1 MGSIVLE
8 LQNEVTK
15 QDCDIVNV
23 LRKAHLIARKLN
35 LTDFDK
41 WISCELNGYTED
53 DTIPEYR
60 EVQGV
65 LTALNPYH
73 GWVCVMVTDK
83 KTEEAFC
90 CRRLR
95 NSISEIKS
103 LSDKNENC
111 LVLNLTSEA
120 QILLNKWSSGLS
132 PTQFRVELSAT
143 AIGDILE
150 KVKNTVLEWTMKLE
164 NEGILGDGMQFNSTE
179 KETAKRIPQAVNN
192 YYGSNINVINAPM
205 NNSPVIAGSN
215 NSMEFSYE
223 RAGQIATE
231 IERSVNKEKLSTEDH
246 DNAIELLAE
255 IKEKI
260 SQQKRP
266 NIIKAALVGLRDY
279 LIGVG
284 ASATV
289 ALVEAKMPGLF

>member
-35 LTDFDK
+35 LIDFDK
-41 WISCELNGYTED
+41 WISCELNGYTND

-65 LTALNPYH
+65 LKALNPYH
-73 GWVCVMVTDK
+73 GWVCVMVTNK
-83 KTEEAFC
+83 KTEEALC

-120 QILLNKWSSGLS
+120 QILLNKWSSGSS

-150 KVKNTVLEWTMKLE
+150 K
-164 NEGILGDGMQFNSTE
+164 D
-179 KETAKRIPQAVNN
+179 
-192 YYGSNINVINAPM
+192 
-205 NNSPVIAGSN
+205 
-215 NSMEFSYE
+215 
-223 RAGQIATE
+223 
-231 IERSVNKEKLSTEDH
+231 
-246 DNAIELLAE
+246 
-255 IKEKI
+255 
-260 SQQKRP
+260 
-266 NIIKAALVGLRDY
+266 GLR
-279 LIGVG
+279 
-284 ASATV
+284 
-289 ALVEAKMPGLF
+289 

>member
-35 LTDFDK
+35 LIDFDK
-41 WISCELNGYTED
+41 WISCELNGYTDD

-65 LTALNPYH
+65 LKALNPYH
-73 GWVCVMVTDK
+73 GWVCVMVTNK
-83 KTEEAFC
+83 KTEEALC

-103 LSDKNENC
+103 LSDKNENF
-111 LVLNLTSEA
+111 LVLNLPSAA
-120 QILLNKWSSGLS
+120 QILLNEWSGSL

-164 NEGILGDGMQFNSTE
+164 EEGILGEGMQFNSTE
-179 KETAKRIPQAVNN
+179 KEIARRIPQTVNN

-205 NNSPVIAGSN
+205 NDSPVIAGNN
-215 NSMEFSYE
+215 NSMEFSFE

-231 IERSVNKEKLSTEDH
+231 IERSLNEEKISTEDH
-246 DNAIELLAE
+246 ESAIEMLAE

-260 SQQKRP
+260 SQQKRT
-266 NIIKAALVGLRDY
+266 NVIKAALVGLKDF
-279 LIGVG
+279 LIGAG

-289 ALVEAKMPGLF
+289 ALIQAKMQGLF

>member
-23 LRKAHLIARKLN
+23 LRKAHLIARTLN

-41 WISCELNGYTED
+41 WIACELNGYTEN

-60 EVQGV
+60 EVLGV
-65 LTALNPYH
+65 LKAFNPYH
-73 GWVCVMVTDK
+73 GWICVMVTDNRI
-83 KTEEAFC
+83 EEALC

-120 QILLNKWSSGLS
+120 QILLNKWSSGSS

-164 NEGILGDGMQFNSTE
+164 KEGILGEGMQFNSTE

-205 NNSPVIAGSN
+205 NDSPVIAGN
-215 NSMEFSYE
+215 NNTIEFSYE
-223 RAGQIATE
+223 KAGQIATE
-231 IERSVNKEKLSTEDH
+231 IERSLNAEKLSTEDH
-246 DNAIELLAE
+246 ESAIEMLAE

-266 NIIKAALVGLRDY
+266 NVIKAALVGLKDF

-289 ALVEAKMPGLF
+289 ALIQAKMQGLF

>member
-35 LTDFDK
+35 LIDFDK
-41 WISCELNGYTED
+41 WISCELNGYTND

-65 LTALNPYH
+65 LKALNPYH
-73 GWVCVMVTDK
+73 GWVCVMVTNK
-83 KTEEAFC
+83 KTEEALC

-103 LSDKNENC
+103 LSDKNENF
-111 LVLNLTSEA
+111 LVLNLPSAA
-120 QILLNKWSSGLS
+120 QILLNEWSGSL

-164 NEGILGDGMQFNSTE
+164 EEGILGEGMQFNSTE
-179 KETAKRIPQAVNN
+179 KEIARRIPQTVNN

-205 NNSPVIAGSN
+205 NDSPVIAGN
-215 NSMEFSYE
+215 YNSMEFSFE

-231 IERSVNKEKLSTEDH
+231 IERSLNEEKISTEDH
-246 DNAIELLAE
+246 ESAIEMLAE

-260 SQQKRP
+260 SQQKRT
-266 NIIKAALVGLRDY
+266 NVIKAALVGLKDF
-279 LIGVG
+279 LIGAG

-289 ALVEAKMPGLF
+289 ALIQAKMQGLF